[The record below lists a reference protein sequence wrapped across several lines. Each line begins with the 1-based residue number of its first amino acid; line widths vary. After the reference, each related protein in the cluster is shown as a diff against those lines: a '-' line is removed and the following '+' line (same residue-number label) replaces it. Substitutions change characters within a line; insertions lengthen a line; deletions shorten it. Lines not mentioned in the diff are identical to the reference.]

1 MVGKNN
7 TQERFRRN
15 ATKDKRYT
23 LKKLSVGLASVA
35 LGTVLFLNG
44 AETVSA
50 ETEVSEPNETT
61 DALSEVE
68 QVTQP
73 VQSTF
78 QFSYVRN
85 GGQIDGFTGDY
96 ANAHEAEKAFRHHAN
111 QHGYTLLNIRL
122 EGNTFIA
129 DVQADN
135 STFQFNYLNE
145 TTGEK
150 LDSFFGDYLNASEA
164 EKDFRNYA
172 NEHGYTLSNVRL
184 EGNTFTADVAVAEES
199 QPAESTFQFI
209 YRNKETGKKLDGF
222 FGDYSNASEAEKD
235 FRNYANQHG
244 YTLSNIRKN
253 GQTFTADVVRQ
264 EQSGTTDS
272 DRYVEAAKQRARQL
286 INALDNLTAEQKAD
300 YLAQVEAAESVAQ
313 VEAVYDEAKNVVN
326 AVEKDYSYT
335 LNFGDRTESANFG
348 EFDSEEQ
355 AELALRILTNEKG
368 YKLSNL
374 RLEGRTFIADAKVE
388 TEQDQSSEQTNRYL
402 QEAKKRA
409 LEIINGLE
417 NLFDTQKPS
426 YLERIE
432 DADSVAA
439 VEAIV
444 EEAQNYVNESK
455 GGENGQAAEEPERPE
470 YNPEQNL
477 VTYDIQITD
486 YNGKTQTQRVTFPS
500 RELALN
506 YISQLVRSYEKAGVV
521 LNEERS
527 DVEGRDNT
535 FILVFEKKQAE
546 QKPDEKPEL
555 DVPTPNENAP
565 APEKLDT
572 AKAEALAAIAG
583 LKYLSAKEKEELV
596 ELINE
601 ADNLTEVNYLVG
613 AAYKLNINKFPGKV
627 PAPEELDVA
636 KAEALDAI
644 AGLEY
649 LSEEEKAGF
658 VERINETVELGEVNR
673 LVSLAFKRNIEK
685 LPEKT
690 PEQDPEEEAGREL
703 DAAKAEA
710 LAGIA
715 GLEYLSEEEKAGFV
729 ERINETVELGE
740 VNRLVGLAFKRNI
753 EKLPEK
759 TPEQDPEEE
768 AGRELDAAKAEAL
781 DAIAGLEY
789 LSEEEKA
796 GFVERINE
804 TVELG
809 EVNRLVGLAFKRN
822 IENFPEKTP
831 EQDPEEEAGR
841 ELDAAKAEALAGIAG
856 LKHLSEEEKAKFK
869 QQIDTA
875 DTIGAIQNIV
885 NEAEKQA
892 YANTVASE
900 KERLLN
906 ELDETVNT
914 IQDAIDANDSL
925 TDEEKNLG
933 HVVVVSHGEVAQEL
947 LANAST
953 LEEIN
958 EIIEATVTSINQAV
972 KELEAKSDARS
983 AIDDAVT
990 AKEAAIDKSDL
1001 SSDAKTTLKAQV
1013 NKYADDAKKA
1023 IGDLNNAE
1031 EVASRIGEV
1040 LSAITLMGIDDASP
1054 KGDAKDSVDQ
1064 LDALTSEE
1072 KAEFKKR
1079 IDSADTSGAIQ
1090 NIVNEAEERAYAN
1103 TVESEKT
1110 RLLKEISETVD
1121 NIQDVIEANDNLT
1134 EEEKNLG
1141 QVVVASQGE
1150 VAQELLLNAST
1161 LEEISEIM
1169 EATVESINLSVKEL
1183 EAKSD
1188 ARSAIDDAVTAKEAA
1203 IDKSDLSSDAKTTLK
1218 AQVNKYADDAKK
1230 AIGDLNNAEEVA
1242 SRIGEVLSA
1251 ITLMGIDD
1259 ISPKGDAKDSV
1270 DQLDALTSEEKAEFK
1285 KRIDSAD
1292 TIGAIQNIV
1301 NEAEKQAYANT
1312 VASEKER
1319 LLNELD
1325 ETVNTIQDAIDAN
1338 DSLTDEEK
1346 NLGHVVVVSHG
1357 EVAQE
1362 LLANAST
1369 LEEINEIIEATVTS
1383 INQAVKEL
1391 EAKSDARSAIDDAVT
1406 AKETAIDKSDL
1417 SEKAKTT
1424 LKAQVKQYA
1433 DDAKK
1438 AIGDLNNAEEVA
1450 NRIGE
1455 AIREIILMGI
1465 DDVSP
1470 KGDAKDSVDQLAALT
1485 PEEKAKFKQ
1494 QIDTADTP
1502 EAIQEILDE
1511 AEKQAHAKTTVN
1523 KDELD
1528 EIVDI
1533 LNKIE
1538 AEEATDDLLERQKDE
1553 ARTGDSSINSLTDL
1567 SEKIRN
1573 ELQEQINNAQNEEEI
1588 LKILSK
1594 AANRNELNKTVKA
1607 AIAGMPE
1614 LTEQQKN
1621 EYKQQVDDA
1630 KADDEVEAVL
1640 SELESKAFENY
1651 KESSK
1656 NQVKDLTRLSEKE
1669 KQDFKNKIDEKESVN
1684 NIDEVL
1690 GEAYKQ
1696 NTQKAIER
1704 NQAVAKVEAAVKN
1717 AVKASNDAK
1726 KELEKAKENSEVSAT
1741 DQGRIRAANDT
1752 VKESKAEAQKLLV
1765 EFSSKYTEELNSN
1778 KGLKEQ
1784 FEKLKEQLEEVNEV
1798 DVPRISEETLEK
1810 FKQDA
1815 IEYLYGVNNGS
1826 SKTKKS
1832 LVPDLED
1839 SERKVY
1845 EEIIKKMDAKD
1856 DSEKNINEIIQV
1868 AIAENLLKK
1877 QNKIGT
1883 SITEKIKQRVQTA
1896 LNFVDETL
1904 EEGQNYPEYKK
1915 ELLKQKQR
1923 VQNLLNGQ
1931 TGNTIPTPPM
1941 NDSQTGGSDSKVT
1954 FGNMREEVTRELN
1967 KLSDKVKKVD
1977 TEGPNKSTLT
1987 KEYREQY
1994 EKFEELLSKWE
2005 QLASNDKERA
2015 GVQGIRDILRGYKR

>member
-145 TTGEK
+145 ATGEK

-264 EQSGTTDS
+264 EQSETTDS

-313 VEAVYDEAKNVVN
+313 VKAVYDEAKNVVN

-335 LNFGDRTESANFG
+335 LNFGDRTESANLG

-388 TEQDQSSEQTNRYL
+388 AEQDQSSEQTNRYL

-409 LEIINGLE
+409 YGIINGLE

-486 YNGKTQTQRVTFPS
+486 HNGKTQTQRVTFPS

-673 LVSLAFKRNIEK
+673 LV
-685 LPEKT
+685 
-690 PEQDPEEEAGREL
+690 
-703 DAAKAEA
+703 
-710 LAGIA
+710 
-715 GLEYLSEEEKAGFV
+715 
-729 ERINETVELGE
+729 
-740 VNRLVGLAFKRNI
+740 
-753 EKLPEK
+753 
-759 TPEQDPEEE
+759 
-768 AGRELDAAKAEAL
+768 
-781 DAIAGLEY
+781 
-789 LSEEEKA
+789 
-796 GFVERINE
+796 
-804 TVELG
+804 
-809 EVNRLVGLAFKRN
+809 GLAFKRN

-841 ELDAAKAEALAGIAG
+841 ELDAAKAGALEDIANLDYFTTTEKQDLVDRVNEYDNIGDIDFVVSKAIEENDRRHLEYNAELVAYKEAAKNALKAQGFDNELVFGLIDKATTKEGVDALAKNIKIEDLNKLNEEFGRLEQKAEKLNNELEALINEVKEKEEVAQKDLDAIVNKVNEIRGNLDMMQKHINILPEGEREKEQAELNQVRALLDQIEKQYSYEDQSLQYLKDQVTKDLLLLGAPSDLITEIQQAPSAQVVRQLAGEFERQKEITEKNRALKAYKEAAKNALKAQGFDNELVFGLIDKATTKEGVDALAKNIKIEDLNKLNEEFGRLEQKAEKLNNELEALINEVKEKEEVAQKDLDAIVNKVNEIRGNLDMMQKHINILPEGEREKEQAELNQVRALLDQIEKQYSYEDQSLQHLKDQVTKDLLLLGAPSDLITEIQQAPSAQVVRQLAG
-856 LKHLSEEEKAKFK
+856 EFERQKEITEKNRALKAYKEAAKNALKAQGFDNELVFGLIDKATTKEGVDALAKNIKIEDLNKLNEEFGRLEQKAEKLNNELEALINEVKEKEEVAQKDLDAIVNKVNEIRGNLDMMQKHINILPGGEREKEQAELNQVRALLDQIEKQYSYEDQSLQHLKDQVTKDLLLLGAPSDLITEIQQAPSAQVVRQLAGEFEKAKILK
-869 QQIDTA
+869 RKNSLATQIESKVTHDGQKAKLLGELKRVKVFSELEALEVKVDRQIEVDKKRTEVA
-875 DTIGAIQNIV
+875 EIITKWDKIYSNLKEDSEGNKFTT
-885 NEAEKQA
+885 EAEHSELSKLTNQYNQLLPEWEELA
-892 YANTVASE
+892 QGDYTNESGVEVLKNLVKDKFEIIPPVINIGELGDSVELKIKELVSDSSEKDSFKKKLTNANTV
-900 KERLLN
+900 
-906 ELDETVNT
+906 
-914 IQDAIDANDSL
+914 
-925 TDEEKNLG
+925 
-933 HVVVVSHGEVAQEL
+933 
-947 LANAST
+947 
-953 LEEIN
+953 
-958 EIIEATVTSINQAV
+958 
-972 KELEAKSDARS
+972 KEL
-983 AIDDAVT
+983 
-990 AKEAAIDKSDL
+990 
-1001 SSDAKTTLKAQV
+1001 Q
-1013 NKYADDAKKA
+1013 
-1023 IGDLNNAE
+1023 
-1031 EVASRIGEV
+1031 
-1040 LSAITLMGIDDASP
+1040 
-1054 KGDAKDSVDQ
+1054 
-1064 LDALTSEE
+1064 
-1072 KAEFKKR
+1072 
-1079 IDSADTSGAIQ
+1079 
-1090 NIVNEAEERAYAN
+1090 
-1103 TVESEKT
+1103 
-1110 RLLKEISETVD
+1110 
-1121 NIQDVIEANDNLT
+1121 
-1134 EEEKNLG
+1134 
-1141 QVVVASQGE
+1141 
-1150 VAQELLLNAST
+1150 
-1161 LEEISEIM
+1161 
-1169 EATVESINLSVKEL
+1169 
-1183 EAKSD
+1183 
-1188 ARSAIDDAVTAKEAA
+1188 
-1203 IDKSDLSSDAKTTLK
+1203 
-1218 AQVNKYADDAKK
+1218 
-1230 AIGDLNNAEEVA
+1230 
-1242 SRIGEVLSA
+1242 
-1251 ITLMGIDD
+1251 
-1259 ISPKGDAKDSV
+1259 
-1270 DQLDALTSEEKAEFK
+1270 
-1285 KRIDSAD
+1285 
-1292 TIGAIQNIV
+1292 
-1301 NEAEKQAYANT
+1301 
-1312 VASEKER
+1312 
-1319 LLNELD
+1319 
-1325 ETVNTIQDAIDAN
+1325 
-1338 DSLTDEEK
+1338 
-1346 NLGHVVVVSHG
+1346 
-1357 EVAQE
+1357 
-1362 LLANAST
+1362 
-1369 LEEINEIIEATVTS
+1369 
-1383 INQAVKEL
+1383 
-1391 EAKSDARSAIDDAVT
+1391 
-1406 AKETAIDKSDL
+1406 
-1417 SEKAKTT
+1417 
-1424 LKAQVKQYA
+1424 
-1433 DDAKK
+1433 
-1438 AIGDLNNAEEVA
+1438 
-1450 NRIGE
+1450 
-1455 AIREIILMGI
+1455 
-1465 DDVSP
+1465 
-1470 KGDAKDSVDQLAALT
+1470 
-1485 PEEKAKFKQ
+1485 
-1494 QIDTADTP
+1494 
-1502 EAIQEILDE
+1502 
-1511 AEKQAHAKTTVN
+1511 
-1523 KDELD
+1523 
-1528 EIVDI
+1528 
-1533 LNKIE
+1533 
-1538 AEEATDDLLERQKDE
+1538 
-1553 ARTGDSSINSLTDL
+1553 
-1567 SEKIRN
+1567 
-1573 ELQEQINNAQNEEEI
+1573 
-1588 LKILSK
+1588 
-1594 AANRNELNKTVKA
+1594 
-1607 AIAGMPE
+1607 
-1614 LTEQQKN
+1614 
-1621 EYKQQVDDA
+1621 
-1630 KADDEVEAVL
+1630 
-1640 SELESKAFENY
+1640 
-1651 KESSK
+1651 
-1656 NQVKDLTRLSEKE
+1656 
-1669 KQDFKNKIDEKESVN
+1669 
-1684 NIDEVL
+1684 
-1690 GEAYKQ
+1690 
-1696 NTQKAIER
+1696 
-1704 NQAVAKVEAAVKN
+1704 
-1717 AVKASNDAK
+1717 
-1726 KELEKAKENSEVSAT
+1726 ELEKAVDDYLDEQDKTELERERTKVIDEIDQLIDDKLVAEHQVEQQKAIVNDKSTTLEDIYRAVFEIRQTAFNNLKNGTIEDIEKDADLSQDLKNKYISMLEKANSEFDIAKILNLLDIEEIVEKAKKSDKKAQSILTEAQKDGEFSAT
-1741 DQGRIRAANDT
+1741 DQGQVKAENDI
-1752 VKESKAEAQKLLV
+1752 VKASKAKAQELLK
-1765 EFSSKYTEELNSN
+1765 EFSNQYAAQITVDDELKDSLDNLQ
-1778 KGLKEQ
+1778 KH
-1784 FEKLKEQLEEVNEV
+1784 LENIAEI
-1798 DVPRISEETLEK
+1798 DVPNISKETLEE

-1815 IEYLYGVNNGS
+1815 IEKL
-1826 SKTKKS
+1826 KQF
-1832 LVPDLED
+1832 VPNLED
-1839 SERKVY
+1839 KEREVY
-1845 EEIIKKMDAKD
+1845 ENIIKKM
-1856 DSEKNINEIIQV
+1856 
-1868 AIAENLLKK
+1868 
-1877 QNKIGT
+1877 
-1883 SITEKIKQRVQTA
+1883 
-1896 LNFVDETL
+1896 
-1904 EEGQNYPEYKK
+1904 
-1915 ELLKQKQR
+1915 
-1923 VQNLLNGQ
+1923 NG
-1931 TGNTIPTPPM
+1931 
-1941 NDSQTGGSDSKVT
+1941 
-1954 FGNMREEVTRELN
+1954 
-1967 KLSDKVKKVD
+1967 
-1977 TEGPNKSTLT
+1977 
-1987 KEYREQY
+1987 
-1994 EKFEELLSKWE
+1994 
-2005 QLASNDKERA
+2005 
-2015 GVQGIRDILRGYKR
+2015 

>member
-1 MVGKNN
+1 MIGKNN

-145 TTGEK
+145 ATGEK

-199 QPAESTFQFI
+199 QPAEATFQFI

-222 FGDYSNASEAEKD
+222 FSDYSNASEAEKD

-313 VEAVYDEAKNVVN
+313 VESVYDEAKNVVN
-326 AVEKDYSYT
+326 EVEKDYSYT
-335 LNFGDRTESANFG
+335 LNFGDRTESANLG

-432 DADSVAA
+432 NADSVAA
-439 VEAIV
+439 VKAIV

-486 YNGKTQTQRVTFPS
+486 HNGKTQTQRVTFPS

-546 QKPDEKPEL
+546 QKPEEKPEL

-572 AKAEALAAIAG
+572 AKAEALDAIAG

-673 LVSLAFKRNIEK
+673 LV
-685 LPEKT
+685 
-690 PEQDPEEEAGREL
+690 
-703 DAAKAEA
+703 
-710 LAGIA
+710 
-715 GLEYLSEEEKAGFV
+715 
-729 ERINETVELGE
+729 
-740 VNRLVGLAFKRNI
+740 
-753 EKLPEK
+753 
-759 TPEQDPEEE
+759 
-768 AGRELDAAKAEAL
+768 
-781 DAIAGLEY
+781 
-789 LSEEEKA
+789 
-796 GFVERINE
+796 
-804 TVELG
+804 
-809 EVNRLVGLAFKRN
+809 GLAFKRN

-841 ELDAAKAEALAGIAG
+841 ELDAAKVGALEDIANLDYFTTTEKQDLVDRVNEYDNIGDIDFVVSKAIEENDRRHLEKEGQLQEEKDKLNKEIDEAVTEGVLDADQATG
-856 LKHLSEEEKAKFK
+856 LKGYVVDAETTEAIEATREVLNRTIFENQKAASIHGVGNDKGLSENLQNKYISLLEKAGTGSELDKILTLLDAEVAVVKAEQEVEYAIDKLRSAEGDDVITVEEQTDIIQANKILMEAKKEAQGELSIVPEITDSGETSELGEELKSVKKDLLKRVEAVQDVRVPKVSPEEREAFKKVLMNYLKKETPNLSNLKAYDQIVDLMKEQDNVEEKTVEILQIARAEDIVEQVKKETDYKKKDRLKKRAKA
-869 QQIDTA
+869 ILDTVEGSIE
-875 DTIGAIQNIV
+875 DGGGN
-885 NEAEKQA
+885 
-892 YANTVASE
+892 
-900 KERLLN
+900 
-906 ELDETVNT
+906 
-914 IQDAIDANDSL
+914 SL
-925 TDEEKNLG
+925 PKYK
-933 HVVVVSHGEVAQEL
+933 QEL
-947 LANAST
+947 LKQKQRVQELLNDGGNILSAENNSEYAIRIAKNKA

-958 EIIEATVTSINQAV
+958 
-972 KELEAKSDARS
+972 R
-983 AIDDAVT
+983 
-990 AKEAAIDKSDL
+990 
-1001 SSDAKTTLKAQV
+1001 
-1013 NKYADDAKKA
+1013 
-1023 IGDLNNAE
+1023 
-1031 EVASRIGEV
+1031 
-1040 LSAITLMGIDDASP
+1040 
-1054 KGDAKDSVDQ
+1054 
-1064 LDALTSEE
+1064 
-1072 KAEFKKR
+1072 
-1079 IDSADTSGAIQ
+1079 
-1090 NIVNEAEERAYAN
+1090 
-1103 TVESEKT
+1103 
-1110 RLLKEISETVD
+1110 
-1121 NIQDVIEANDNLT
+1121 
-1134 EEEKNLG
+1134 
-1141 QVVVASQGE
+1141 
-1150 VAQELLLNAST
+1150 
-1161 LEEISEIM
+1161 
-1169 EATVESINLSVKEL
+1169 
-1183 EAKSD
+1183 
-1188 ARSAIDDAVTAKEAA
+1188 
-1203 IDKSDLSSDAKTTLK
+1203 
-1218 AQVNKYADDAKK
+1218 
-1230 AIGDLNNAEEVA
+1230 
-1242 SRIGEVLSA
+1242 
-1251 ITLMGIDD
+1251 
-1259 ISPKGDAKDSV
+1259 
-1270 DQLDALTSEEKAEFK
+1270 
-1285 KRIDSAD
+1285 
-1292 TIGAIQNIV
+1292 
-1301 NEAEKQAYANT
+1301 
-1312 VASEKER
+1312 
-1319 LLNELD
+1319 
-1325 ETVNTIQDAIDAN
+1325 
-1338 DSLTDEEK
+1338 
-1346 NLGHVVVVSHG
+1346 H
-1357 EVAQE
+1357 
-1362 LLANAST
+1362 
-1369 LEEINEIIEATVTS
+1369 
-1383 INQAVKEL
+1383 
-1391 EAKSDARSAIDDAVT
+1391 
-1406 AKETAIDKSDL
+1406 DL
-1417 SEKAKTT
+1417 SEEIKEAYKDRINESN
-1424 LKAQVKQYA
+1424 KQ
-1433 DDAKK
+1433 
-1438 AIGDLNNAEEVA
+1438 
-1450 NRIGE
+1450 
-1455 AIREIILMGI
+1455 
-1465 DDVSP
+1465 
-1470 KGDAKDSVDQLAALT
+1470 
-1485 PEEKAKFKQ
+1485 
-1494 QIDTADTP
+1494 
-1502 EAIQEILDE
+1502 
-1511 AEKQAHAKTTVN
+1511 
-1523 KDELD
+1523 
-1528 EIVDI
+1528 
-1533 LNKIE
+1533 IE
-1538 AEEATDDLLERQKDE
+1538 
-1553 ARTGDSSINSLTDL
+1553 
-1567 SEKIRN
+1567 
-1573 ELQEQINNAQNEEEI
+1573 
-1588 LKILSK
+1588 
-1594 AANRNELNKTVKA
+1594 
-1607 AIAGMPE
+1607 
-1614 LTEQQKN
+1614 
-1621 EYKQQVDDA
+1621 
-1630 KADDEVEAVL
+1630 
-1640 SELESKAFENY
+1640 
-1651 KESSK
+1651 
-1656 NQVKDLTRLSEKE
+1656 
-1669 KQDFKNKIDEKESVN
+1669 
-1684 NIDEVL
+1684 IDEVL
-1690 GEAYKQ
+1690 KTLVTELAIRVAEESVETANKLLKEFQNTGEFTASDQGVVNVANEKIAINQSAAQVKLEELTRKINKNSDETPSELKKELQEYRNKLQDRLERVKQVEIPEISDKELKELKDDAKSDLKGLVPNLTDLEREIYENIIDQLKSKDNSEKKINEIVQVAMAEALLKQ
-1696 NTQKAIER
+1696 NKSTTNQAVIER
-1704 NQAVAKVEAAVKN
+1704 NKRN
-1717 AVKASNDAK
+1717 A
-1726 KELEKAKENSEVSAT
+1726 
-1741 DQGRIRAANDT
+1741 Q
-1752 VKESKAEAQKLLV
+1752 
-1765 EFSSKYTEELNSN
+1765 
-1778 KGLKEQ
+1778 
-1784 FEKLKEQLEEVNEV
+1784 
-1798 DVPRISEETLEK
+1798 
-1810 FKQDA
+1810 
-1815 IEYLYGVNNGS
+1815 
-1826 SKTKKS
+1826 
-1832 LVPDLED
+1832 
-1839 SERKVY
+1839 
-1845 EEIIKKMDAKD
+1845 
-1856 DSEKNINEIIQV
+1856 
-1868 AIAENLLKK
+1868 
-1877 QNKIGT
+1877 T
-1883 SITEKIKQRVQTA
+1883 S

-1923 VQNLLNGQ
+1923 VQDLLNDQ
-1931 TGNTIPTPPM
+1931 TENVTP
-1941 NDSQTGGSDSKVT
+1941 KVT
-1954 FGNMREEVTRELN
+1954 FESKLEEAKEISALLLSLLN
-1967 KLSDKVKKVD
+1967 ENKSSDGKPVATEEYKKAYEKYVDKVSDLESLAK
-1977 TEGPNKSTLT
+1977 TEKQRSSVEGLKGLFGPLKIF
-1987 KEYREQY
+1987 K
-1994 EKFEELLSKWE
+1994 
-2005 QLASNDKERA
+2005 
-2015 GVQGIRDILRGYKR
+2015 

>member
-145 TTGEK
+145 ATGEK

-199 QPAESTFQFI
+199 QPAEATFQFI

-222 FGDYSNASEAEKD
+222 FSDYSNASEAEKD

-326 AVEKDYSYT
+326 EVEKDYSYT
-335 LNFGDRTESANFG
+335 LNFGDRTESANLG

-432 DADSVAA
+432 NADSVAA

-486 YNGKTQTQRVTFPS
+486 HNGKTQTQRVTFPS

-546 QKPDEKPEL
+546 QKPEL

-572 AKAEALAAIAG
+572 AKAEALDAIAG

-673 LVSLAFKRNIEK
+673 LVGLAFKRNIENF
-685 LPEKT
+685 PEKT

-703 DAAKAEA
+703 D
-710 LAGIA
+710 
-715 GLEYLSEEEKAGFV
+715 V
-729 ERINETVELGE
+729 
-740 VNRLVGLAFKRNI
+740 
-753 EKLPEK
+753 
-759 TPEQDPEEE
+759 
-768 AGRELDAAKAEAL
+768 AKAEAL

-841 ELDAAKAEALAGIAG
+841 ELDAAKAEALDAIAG
-856 LKHLSEEEKAKFK
+856 LEYLSEEEKAGFVERINETVELGEVNRLVGLAFK
-869 QQIDTA
+869 RNIEKLPEKEGQLQESKATLSDKINTLVKNATRKAEFLAEVAGAETLEALETIDDNVDSYVSIQDHEELEATKEALTAKVGAVVERDEDKVNFLQAIDKAETLEELLSIEERVDALADTA
-875 DTIGAIQNIV
+875 DKAELQEAKATLSDKINTLVKNATRKAEFLAEVADAETLEALETIDDNV
-885 NEAEKQA
+885 DS
-892 YANTVASE
+892 YVS
-900 KERLLN
+900 
-906 ELDETVNT
+906 
-914 IQDAIDANDSL
+914 IQDHEELEVYKKAAKEIIDGLDSL
-925 TDEEKNLG
+925 SGEGKTVIKDEINQ
-933 HVVVVSHGEVAQEL
+933 A
-947 LANAST
+947 T
-953 LEEIN
+953 TTEEIN
-958 EIIEATVTSINQAV
+958 KLVDEARGISSENNRFDMERL
-972 KELEAKSDARS
+972 KEKKEDATNVVDQFS
-983 AIDDAVT
+983 A
-990 AKEAAIDKSDL
+990 EQLL
-1001 SSDAKTTLKAQV
+1001 SEKQV
-1013 NKYADDAKKA
+1013 EKFKKA
-1023 IGDLNNAE
+1023 IENAE
-1031 EVASRIGEV
+1031 NLDAVDSIVVGVQRQVFENQKAAAVQSVEDDIN
-1040 LSAITLMGIDDASP
+1040 LSETL
-1054 KGDAKDSVDQ
+1054 KGKYVSKLEAAETAEQ
-1064 LDALTSEE
+1064 LD
-1072 KAEFKKR
+1072 
-1079 IDSADTSGAIQ
+1079 
-1090 NIVNEAEERAYAN
+1090 
-1103 TVESEKT
+1103 
-1110 RLLKEISETVD
+1110 
-1121 NIQDVIEANDNLT
+1121 
-1134 EEEKNLG
+1134 
-1141 QVVVASQGE
+1141 
-1150 VAQELLLNAST
+1150 ELLLELDKDEVRELIDQFVADNYLAKEDADIHKENLVLST
-1161 LEEISEIM
+1161 D
-1169 EATVESINLSVKEL
+1169 EATVEQVKENVLASVFVNQKEAVVQNVKDDKSISEDLKKEFIPKL
-1183 EAKSD
+1183 EKATTGEELN
-1188 ARSAIDDAVTAKEAA
+1188 AILLDLDKAEVQELIDQFVADNYLAKEDADIHKENLA
-1203 IDKSDLSSDAKTTLK
+1203 LS
-1218 AQVNKYADDAKK
+1218 
-1230 AIGDLNNAEEVA
+1230 
-1242 SRIGEVLSA
+1242 
-1251 ITLMGIDD
+1251 
-1259 ISPKGDAKDSV
+1259 
-1270 DQLDALTSEEKAEFK
+1270 
-1285 KRIDSAD
+1285 
-1292 TIGAIQNIV
+1292 
-1301 NEAEKQAYANT
+1301 
-1312 VASEKER
+1312 
-1319 LLNELD
+1319 
-1325 ETVNTIQDAIDAN
+1325 
-1338 DSLTDEEK
+1338 TD
-1346 NLGHVVVVSHG
+1346 
-1357 EVAQE
+1357 
-1362 LLANAST
+1362 
-1369 LEEINEIIEATVTS
+1369 EATVE
-1383 INQAVKEL
+1383 QVKENVL
-1391 EAKSDARSAIDDAVT
+1391 ASVFVNQKEAVVQNVKD
-1406 AKETAIDKSDL
+1406 DKSISEDL
-1417 SEKAKTT
+1417 
-1424 LKAQVKQYA
+1424 
-1433 DDAKK
+1433 
-1438 AIGDLNNAEEVA
+1438 
-1450 NRIGE
+1450 
-1455 AIREIILMGI
+1455 
-1465 DDVSP
+1465 
-1470 KGDAKDSVDQLAALT
+1470 
-1485 PEEKAKFKQ
+1485 
-1494 QIDTADTP
+1494 
-1502 EAIQEILDE
+1502 
-1511 AEKQAHAKTTVN
+1511 
-1523 KDELD
+1523 
-1528 EIVDI
+1528 
-1533 LNKIE
+1533 
-1538 AEEATDDLLERQKDE
+1538 
-1553 ARTGDSSINSLTDL
+1553 
-1567 SEKIRN
+1567 
-1573 ELQEQINNAQNEEEI
+1573 
-1588 LKILSK
+1588 
-1594 AANRNELNKTVKA
+1594 
-1607 AIAGMPE
+1607 
-1614 LTEQQKN
+1614 
-1621 EYKQQVDDA
+1621 
-1630 KADDEVEAVL
+1630 
-1640 SELESKAFENY
+1640 
-1651 KESSK
+1651 
-1656 NQVKDLTRLSEKE
+1656 
-1669 KQDFKNKIDEKESVN
+1669 
-1684 NIDEVL
+1684 
-1690 GEAYKQ
+1690 
-1696 NTQKAIER
+1696 
-1704 NQAVAKVEAAVKN
+1704 
-1717 AVKASNDAK
+1717 K
-1726 KELEKAKENSEVSAT
+1726 KEFIPKLEKATTGEELNAILLDLDKAEVQELIDQFVADNYLAKEDADIHKENLALSTDEATVEQVKENVLASVFVNQKEAVVQNVKDDKSISEDLKKEFIPKLEKATTGEELNAILLDLDKAEVQELIDQFVADNYLAKEDADIHKENLALSTDEATVEQVKENVLASVFVNQKEAVVQNVKDDKSISEDLKKEFIPKLEKATTGEELNAILLDLDKAEVQELIDQFVADNYLAKEDADIHKENLALSTDEATVEQVKENVLASVFVNQKEAVVQNVKDDKSISEDLKKEFIPKLEKATTGYELDKVLNTLSVEEAVEKAVHSTAEAQKALDKTQENNEVSAT
-1741 DQGRIRAANDT
+1741 DQGLIRAANTT
-1752 VKESKAEAQKLLV
+1752 VREDLLEANKLV
-1765 EFSSKYTEELNSN
+1765 DEFSSQYVEELKTDEELEQRLN
-1778 KGLKEQ
+1778 GWQERLKDV
-1784 FEKLKEQLEEVNEV
+1784 KEVK
-1798 DVPRISEETLEK
+1798 VPSISEETLEE
-1810 FKQDA
+1810 FKAAA
-1815 IEYLYGVNNGS
+1815 IKNLKNI
-1826 SKTKKS
+1826 
-1832 LVPDLED
+1832 VPNLSDT
-1839 SERKVY
+1839 ERKVY
-1845 EEIIKKMDAKD
+1845 EDIIKRMKSRD
-1856 DSEKNINEIIQV
+1856 DSENNVNEIVQV
-1868 AIAENLLKK
+1868 GVA
-1877 QNKIGT
+1877 
-1883 SITEKIKQRVQTA
+1883 
-1896 LNFVDETL
+1896 
-1904 EEGQNYPEYKK
+1904 EGQLKRSKNEQDQVKKDKFKKRAQIALDFVKGTFDDEENYPEYKK
-1915 ELLKQKQR
+1915 ELLKQKQHI
-1923 VQNLLNGQ
+1923 QNLLNDEATQSNGDLTPKESYKNKLEETRKVAQ
-1931 TGNTIPTPPM
+1931 ELITISGELKNGNTLIVKEAY
-1941 NDSQTGGSDSKVT
+1941 QKA
-1954 FGNMREEVTRELN
+1954 L
-1967 KLSDKVKKVD
+1967 DK
-1977 TEGPNKSTLT
+1977 
-1987 KEYREQY
+1987 Y
-1994 EKFEELLSKWE
+1994 EKNVLKLKELAETEEDRKQAEGLENLLNNLKTNLKS
-2005 QLASNDKERA
+2005 A
-2015 GVQGIRDILRGYKR
+2015 